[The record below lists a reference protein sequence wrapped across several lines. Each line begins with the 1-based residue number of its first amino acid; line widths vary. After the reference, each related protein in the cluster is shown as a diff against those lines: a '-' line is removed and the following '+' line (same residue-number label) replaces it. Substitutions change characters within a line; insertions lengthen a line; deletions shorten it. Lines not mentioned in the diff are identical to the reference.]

1 MIRRLR
7 SSIVSFGLLVASLA
21 APASAGDYPYPVAV
35 ERARAPAL
43 ELAAPAVTPPANA
56 SATLAAAPPAASAS
70 PAAGRDLSTASVG
83 VAEPAIAAPLPSGGR
98 AAIGGEAGRSI
109 SLTISDDV
117 ANVTYQNDADSLGVD
132 QGRVQAG
139 FLLSEQRDII
149 FSGTLLL
156 DTRPGLVPQVRLS
169 AGARAYAALLGDE
182 NRDAV
187 AFGLGVEGA
196 YTLPVRVLPLELTAA
211 AFYAPDVLSFGQADR
226 IIDWNV
232 DVGLQL
238 RDQLAAFAGLRFL
251 QVDTRPGS
259 REVEDEVHIGVRWTL
274 ERAADDAEL
283 LIDTD

>member
-1 MIRRLR
+1 MTPR
-7 SSIVSFGLLVASLA
+7 VSTSVALFGLFVAA
-21 APASAGDYPYPVAV
+21 APAGAGEYPYPVAV
-35 ERARAPAL
+35 ERSTAPTL
-43 ELAAPAVTPPANA
+43 ELAAPVADPSMAVGTAGARAPSVVEP
-56 SATLAAAPPAASAS
+56 LAAGTDPAGAPVELARPA
-70 PAAGRDLSTASVG
+70 
-83 VAEPAIAAPLPSGGR
+83 VADPVPSGGR
-98 AAIGGEAGRSI
+98 AAIGGDAGRSI
-109 SLTISDDV
+109 ALTISDDV

-169 AGARAYAALLGDE
+169 AGARGYAALLGAE

-196 YTLPVRVLPLELTAA
+196 YTLPVRVLPLELTAS

-274 ERAADDAEL
+274 ERSADDEEL
-283 LIDTD
+283 LFDGG